1 MIDQIRKYNF
11 WDNNI
16 PELGFERSEYTQK
29 IHASIGN
36 NLVKVLVGQRRAG
49 KSFVLRQLAKQLI
62 DDGIP
67 VQNILYVN
75 TEYLEY
81 GCLKTATDLQA
92 LYEEYKRV
100 LCPEGKVYLF
110 LDEIQ
115 QIKEWEQQQCSI
127 SAGDLVS

>member
-16 PELGFERSEYTQK
+16 PELGFERREYTQK

-62 DDGIP
+62 DDGVP

-115 QIKEWEQQQCSI
+115 QIKDGRDLSI
-127 SAGDLVS
+127 LILRTL